1 MRTTLLTA
9 LTLFAAAPLLAASGP
24 EDELRAMFVKTETAW
39 NQADLAAH
47 VAPYADSAAMMGR
60 NGPFYG
66 RDRIKASLE
75 RNFWQD
81 GKPLQQLRFEQVT
94 VRMLTGEKSAVVT
107 GKFILTGG
115 GKPDASG
122 WFTTVWQKEKGG
134 WKIVMD
140 HSA

>member
-1 MRTTLLTA
+1 MRITLLAA
-9 LTLFAAAPLLAASGP
+9 LTLLATPPLLAVAGP

-39 NQADLAAH
+39 NEGNLAAH

-66 RDRIKASLE
+66 RDRISASLE
-75 RNFWQD
+75 RNFWKD
-81 GKPLQQLRFEQVT
+81 GKPLQQLKFEQVV